1 MKSTAKQKY
10 SVVDLFAGAGGLSH
24 GFIQTGRYEIKAAF
38 ENNPKAQE
46 TYMQNHNETMIY
58 NDVADALTDEIV
70 NKLGKVD
77 VVIGGPPC
85 QGFSN
90 ANRQKNHAISQNNS
104 LIKKYV
110 HAVLHLN
117 PTAFIMEN
125 VSMLKSSVHRFYVD
139 KNDEEIIKKYNIET
153 TASEIL
159 LLDSVFCFDGF
170 EEFEEIVSS
179 INKISTYLWNE
190 SDYLSLNVVYKVRN
204 NTSKLTNALEKHKK
218 KLLSLSE
225 QLVANKS
232 RHDHIFKSFI
242 SAGEAIQ
249 KYFNGKQTTDEAK
262 TLCDTIEASIMY
274 QRMLSKAK
282 EIIDNQIVVTEYS
295 SIEPH
300 GLVAKVTSMAVIDYI
315 ESVLSSL
322 ENGYVINKGV
332 LSAVD
337 FGVPQKRQRFVVIGI
352 KKDCCDSITLPIGKV
367 SEENYCTVSDAI
379 SDLEN
384 VDVIYDTAND
394 KGIELAPVENIS
406 NLSQQ
411 LRDSNKLHN
420 HITTATTPK
429 ALERFKA
436 IKQGENFHALDA
448 KLKDT
453 YSDPTRTQNTI
464 YLRLNYN
471 EPSGTVVNVRKSM
484 WIHPVKH
491 RALSVRE
498 AARLQTFKDSFVFC
512 GTKDSQYQQ
521 VGNAVPPV
529 LAKAIAEH
537 LCGYLDFPSTKD
549 DEVPCDE

>member
-1 MKSTAKQKY
+1 MKSTTKQKY

-46 TYMQNHNETMIY
+46 TYKRNHNETIVY
-58 NDVADALTDEIV
+58 NDVTDALTDEIK

-117 PTAFIMEN
+117 PTTFVMEN

-139 KNDEEIIKKYNIET
+139 KNDEEIIKKYSIKT
-153 TASEIL
+153 TVSEIL
-159 LLDSVFCFDGF
+159 LLDSVFCFDG
-170 EEFEEIVSS
+170 FEEIVSS

-218 KLLSLSE
+218 KLLLLSE
-225 QLVANKS
+225 QLVANTS
-232 RHDHIFKSFI
+232 VHDHIFNSFV

-295 SIEPH
+295 FIESQ
-300 GLVAKVTSMAVIDYI
+300 GLIARVASMAVIDYI
-315 ESVLSSL
+315 ESVLNSP
-322 ENGYVINKGV
+322 ENGYAINKGV

-337 FGVPQKRQRFVVIGI
+337 FGAPQKRQRFVVIGI
-352 KKDCCDSITLPIGKV
+352 KKDYCDAIVLPNGKL
-367 SEENYCTVSDAI
+367 SEEDHYTVSDAI
-379 SDLEN
+379 RDLEA
-384 VDVIYDTAND
+384 VDVIYNTDDDT
-394 KGIELAPVENIS
+394 GIELATTENIS
-406 NLSQQ
+406 NLAQQ
-411 LRDSNKLHN
+411 LRDSDRLYN
-420 HITTATTPK
+420 HITTVTTPK

-484 WIHPVKH
+484 WIHPIKH
-491 RALSVRE
+491 RALSIRE

-537 LCGYLDFPSTKD
+537 LCGYLDK
-549 DEVPCDE
+549 